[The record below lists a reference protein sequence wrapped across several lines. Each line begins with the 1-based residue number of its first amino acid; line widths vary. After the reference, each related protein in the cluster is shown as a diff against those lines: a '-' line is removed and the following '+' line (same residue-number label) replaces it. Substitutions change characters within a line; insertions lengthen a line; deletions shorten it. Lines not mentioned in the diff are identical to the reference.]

1 MMTRSSAAGLKQS
14 EFQGV
19 AGERSTP
26 ACNTLKFTL
35 FILAVLLSACLPAGQ
50 TSLPASTPTLAG
62 QLTPYLTGTATLP
75 VTPAKPGKTVSAT
88 SLPSP
93 SPTPRTF
100 TVKKG
105 DTVGGIALAYGVS
118 VEAILAAN
126 PQLNPNLMVVG
137 STLVIPASP
146 AAPAHAPA
154 GDLPTTTPLPVRLD
168 GVHCAAVQDGGAWCF
183 AVAHN
188 PQKSGVESVSAAIRI
203 ADSNGKGMQTQV
215 AFGLLNLIPGKGTL
229 PLAVY
234 FPPPVP
240 RAIQASAELLTALP
254 IDSGSDRYLS
264 ASSDNVKTNIL
275 ADGLSARVS
284 GVMTLDKGSSTAHQV
299 WVLLIAYDASGQV
312 TGLRRW
318 EMGADQALKAGKQ
331 APFAEMVYSTG
342 GKIAKVTV
350 LVEARP

>member
-1 MMTRSSAAGLKQS
+1 MKKPFAWLL
-14 EFQGV
+14 V
-19 AGERSTP
+19 V
-26 ACNTLKFTL
+26 
-35 FILAVLLSACLPAGQ
+35 VLLSACLPAGQ
-50 TSLPASTPTLAG
+50 KTLRTTTPTPAG
-62 QLTPYLTGTATLP
+62 QLTPYLTRTATLP
-75 VTPAKPGKTVSAT
+75 VTPVKPEKTVSAT

-93 SPTPRTF
+93 SPTPRTY

-118 VEAILAAN
+118 VEAILAVN

-137 STLVIPASP
+137 STLIIPVSP
-146 AAPAHAPA
+146 AAPARAPA
-154 GDLPTTTPLPVRLD
+154 GDLPSTTPLPVRLD
-168 GVHCAAVQDGGAWCF
+168 GVHCAAGQDGGAWCF

-188 PQKSGVESVSAAIRI
+188 PQKSGVESVSATFRI
-203 ADSNGKGMQTQV
+203 ADSNGKGMQSQV
-215 AFGLLNLIPGKGTL
+215 AYALLNLLPGKGTL

-240 RAIQASAELLTALP
+240 KTIQASAELLTALP
-254 IDSGSDRYLS
+254 VDAGADRYLPV
-264 ASSDNVKTNIL
+264 SSDKVKTDIL

-284 GVMTLDKGSSTAHQV
+284 GVVTLDKGSPAAHQV

-312 TGLRRW
+312 IGLRRW

-331 APFAEMVYSTG
+331 ASFAETVYSTG
-342 GKIAKVTV
+342 GKIAKVSV